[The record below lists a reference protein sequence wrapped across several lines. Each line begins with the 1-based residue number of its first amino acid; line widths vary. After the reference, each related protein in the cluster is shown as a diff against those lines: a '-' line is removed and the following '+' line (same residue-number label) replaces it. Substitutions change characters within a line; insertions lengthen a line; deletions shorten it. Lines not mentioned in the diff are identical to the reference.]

1 MTYKEAINM
10 RKNLDSVNQVNGASA
25 RFLYA
30 VSRNKDHLD
39 SVIKHLNKT
48 VEASKDIQ
56 EYRKEIEKINLKHS
70 LKDEDGSV
78 QYTNIPMPNGMQR
91 RAFKKIVGEG
101 NPESEYEKE
110 VAKLEKK
117 FDKQISEH
125 EAKIKKYEEMLD
137 SDIPDGDLRLF
148 MIDLDIV
155 PDGLHPKA
163 MDGIMPF
170 IKEEVQQASK
180 E

>member
-1 MTYKEAINM
+1 MQKITYKEAITM
-10 RKNLDSVNQVNGASA
+10 RKNLDSINQVNGASA

-48 VEASKDIQ
+48 VEATKEIQ
-56 EYRKEIEKINLKHS
+56 EYRKEIEKINLKYA
-70 LKDEDGSV
+70 LRDDDGSV

-101 NPESEYEKE
+101 NPTSFYEQE
-110 VAKLEKK
+110 VTELEKR
-117 FDKQISEH
+117 FDADIKDH
-125 EAKIKKYEEMLD
+125 EGKIRKYEELLD
-137 SDIPDGDLRLF
+137 TEIPDDDLRLF
-148 MIDLDIV
+148 MIDLDII

-163 MDGIMPF
+163 MDAIIHF
-170 IKEEVQQASK
+170 IINPQ
-180 E
+180 